1 MITDKIG
8 PHHLERKAIL
18 YVRQSSAHQVLHNRE
33 SSALQYAMR
42 DRLTALGFIE
52 IEVIDEDLGRSAA
65 GGVPR
70 AGFERMVAEVCL
82 GKVGAVCAREVSRFA
97 RNSRDWQQLI
107 EMCRVV
113 DTVLVDQETIY
124 APRHGNDRL
133 LLGLK
138 GSLNEYELDLLRQ
151 RSLSARYAKARRGE
165 LVVAAPVGFV
175 KADDRYEKDPDRRVQ
190 AAISLV
196 FDKIEELGSARQA
209 LLWFH
214 EQNLDLPVKHTNGET
229 SWRRPSYATLHR
241 MVENPV
247 YGGAY
252 AYGRTAVA
260 TGYGAKGASVR
271 IRRKARA
278 DWLALKPGA
287 HDGYVSWERF
297 EAIRTMVSSNIPTS
311 RHHGAPKHGDALLA
325 GLIRCRRCGRKLTL
339 RYSGAQHHIPRYS
352 CARGWMDNGE
362 PRCIAFG
369 GLRVDDAIEEALLGV
384 VGPGAVVASM
394 AAAEQAADRRDQA
407 REALGRDLEAARYT
421 ADRAFRQYD
430 AADPANRLVAGE
442 LEARWNQALARVAEV
457 ENKIVA
463 HEAASPAPT
472 IDPAALTSLGANL
485 DTVWSAP
492 TTDARLKKR
501 IVRTLIQEVVA
512 DIDDDASEIVI
523 IVHWTGGVHSE
534 IRLPKRRR
542 GQRNSISAD
551 IIAAVAQL
559 ALIASD
565 DLIAGLLNR
574 NGLKTGHGNRWTRE
588 RVTSLR
594 SHHRIPVFKA
604 AEDGAEPWL
613 NLSDGAR
620 LLKVA
625 PKTLRLAAEAGEIEA
640 NRPLPDGPWIFARAT
655 LATDAAKS
663 IVDRARRKA
672 RYPAG
677 PERGQQSLFPSMT

>member
-1 MITDKIG
+1 MIADKLG

-33 SSALQYAMR
+33 SGALQYAMR
-42 DRLTALGFIE
+42 DRLTALGFTE

-65 GGVPR
+65 GGVQR

-175 KADDRYEKDPDRRVQ
+175 KAGDRYEKDPDRRVQ

-214 EQNLDLPVKHTNGET
+214 EQNLDLPVKNTNGET

-252 AYGRTAVA
+252 AYGRTTVA

-278 DWLALKPGA
+278 DWLALKPGV

-297 EAIRTMVSSNIPTS
+297 EAIRTMVSSNVPTS

-339 RYSGAQHHIPRYS
+339 RYSGVQHHIPRYS

-384 VGPGAVVASM
+384 VGPGAVAASM
-394 AAAEQAADRRDQA
+394 AAAEQAADRRDQV
-407 REALGRDLEAARYT
+407 REALGRDLEAARYA

-442 LEARWNQALARVAEV
+442 LEARWNQTLARVAEV

-542 GQRNSISAD
+542 GQRNSTSAD

-594 SHHRIPVFKA
+594 SHHRVPVFKA
-604 AEDGAEPWL
+604 AENGIEPWL
-613 NLSDGAR
+613 NLSDAAR
-620 LLKVA
+620 RLKVA

-640 NRPLPDGPWIFARAT
+640 NRPLPDGPWIFARVT

-663 IVDRARRKA
+663 IVNRARRNA